1 MNKPEIDN
9 KELEELKKM
18 VNELIGLLPKI
29 YDDNN
34 NAIFPIPPVNNDKM
48 MLALA
53 CLKLITV
60 LEYKK
65 EEIEKLKKEN
75 RKLKN
80 GMIEQ
85 ADKIY
90 YLQRICIAAKEYYD
104 AEMNYDY
111 IKSPGLT
118 TRQVS
123 DNSKEWR
130 KVVEKAKQF
139 QQALRELDND
149 KK

>member
-1 MNKPEIDN
+1 MSKSEISE
-9 KELEELKKM
+9 KELAELKKKHK
-18 VNELIGLLPKI
+18 ELVPRPCYWRDKGESQC
-29 YDDNN
+29 D
-34 NAIFPIPPVNNDKM
+34 FIPFVHDIIP
-48 MLALA
+48 
-53 CLKLITV
+53 KLITA

-65 EEIEKLKKEN
+65 EEIGKLKKEN

-139 QQALRELDND
+139 QQALRELE